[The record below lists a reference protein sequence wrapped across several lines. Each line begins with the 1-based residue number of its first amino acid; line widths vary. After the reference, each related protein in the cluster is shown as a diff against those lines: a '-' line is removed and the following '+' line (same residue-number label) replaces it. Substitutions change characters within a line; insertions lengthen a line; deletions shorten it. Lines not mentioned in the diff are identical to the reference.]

1 MTAAYLLIVNPR
13 SANGSTGRRWGVIER
28 RLRRL
33 LPPFDV
39 VFTEKR
45 GHAIEL
51 AKGRGSAY
59 QVVVA
64 VGGDGT
70 INEVVNGLAACEGVA
85 TGRVALGVIPRG
97 TGSDFVRTVG
107 IPHNLSAAA
116 RVLAQ
121 GRLRRLDLGRVDLTG
136 RDGRPLSRLFI
147 NEGEVGMGA
156 AVSDTVNR
164 SSKRLGAVSFWLGIL
179 TTMVRYRDR
188 GVTLRVDEGPP
199 QRLALNNMWVANG
212 RYSGG
217 GMRSAPQAEPDDGVL
232 DVVVVR
238 RAGPVLRARTLLML
252 RSGRFAAL
260 PHVSYTRGRRIEV
273 TASTPV
279 PVEVEGELIGYTPA
293 VFGVLAAA
301 ISVVSPSAPLREA

>member
-1 MTAAYLLIVNPR
+1 MTAAHLLIVNPR

-39 VFTEKR
+39 VFTEKP
-45 GHAIEL
+45 GHAVEL
-51 AKGRGSAY
+51 ARGPALAY

-70 INEVVNGLAACEGVA
+70 INEVVNGLATAEEVA
-85 TGRVALGVIPRG
+85 AGRVSLGVIPRG

-121 GRLRRLDLGRVDLTG
+121 GTLRRLDLGRVHFTG
-136 RDGRPLSRLFI
+136 GDGRRLTRFFI

-156 AVSDTVNR
+156 AVSDAVNR
-164 SSKRLGAVSFWLGIL
+164 ASKRLGAVSFWLGIL

-188 GVTLRVDEGPP
+188 RVTLRIDDGPP
-199 QRLALNNMWVANG
+199 QRFVLNNMWVANG
-212 RYSGG
+212 RCSGG
-217 GMRSAPQAEPDDGVL
+217 GMRSAPRAKPDDGLL

-238 RAGPVLRARTLLML
+238 RAGPLRRVRTLLTL

-260 PHVSYTRGRRIEV
+260 PHVSYTRGRCIEV

-293 VFGVLAAA
+293 VFEVLPAA
-301 ISVVSPSAPLREA
+301 ISVVAPSTPLRKS

>member
-1 MTAAYLLIVNPR
+1 MTAAHLLIVNPR
-13 SANGSTGRRWGVIER
+13 SANGSTGRRWAVIEQ

-33 LPPFDV
+33 LPPFDL
-39 VFTEKR
+39 VFTER
-45 GHAIEL
+45 PGHATEL
-51 AKGRGSAY
+51 ARERGPAY

-70 INEVVNGLAACEGVA
+70 INEVVNGLAAAEGVA
-85 TGRVALGVIPRG
+85 AGRVTLGIIPRG

-116 RVLAQ
+116 RVLAR
-121 GRLRRLDLGRVDLTG
+121 GTVRRLDLGRVHLTG
-136 RDGRPLSRLFI
+136 RDGTPLTRFFI

-156 AVSDTVNR
+156 AVSDAVNR
-164 SSKRLGAVSFWLGIL
+164 GSKRLGPISFWLGIL

-188 GVTLRVDEGPP
+188 HVTLRVDEGPP
-199 QRLALNNMWVANG
+199 QRLVLNNMWVANG

-217 GMRSAPQAEPDDGVL
+217 GMRSALRAKPDDGLL

-238 RAGPVLRARTLLML
+238 RAWPLLRARTLLTL
-252 RSGRFAAL
+252 RSGRFAVL
-260 PHVSYTRGRRIEV
+260 PHVSYSRGRHIEV
-273 TASTPV
+273 TASTPA

-293 VFGVLAAA
+293 VFDILPAAV
-301 ISVVSPSAPLREA
+301 SVVAPSTPFREA